1 MSELDI
7 AHLHTIDQAG
17 GGAKIVRKLHT
28 ELTNSSK
35 FDSRLFVG
43 NKQTNRED
51 IIEIGSSDIETR
63 VTNFLERI
71 LSLDGLGSPSSF
83 VHAKTVKSYAPDIV
97 HLHNIH
103 GGYFNFLNVERL
115 SNICPIVWTF
125 HDMWPITGRCTYSYD
140 CNKYSGTCHDC
151 PYLDI
156 NKSVEFDSTTLLH
169 KLKKTVFNRA
179 NANIIVPSRWMEEKA
194 NKSFFHTE
202 NLYRIP
208 HGIDTDFFSPV
219 QDKRRKESY
228 NIRDDSTVVF
238 FIANGLSNPRK
249 GMKHLLTALSN
260 IPEKDDISLLVV
272 GGEDLPES
280 RIPEQLDLH
289 VPGYIE
295 NNELPVAYST
305 ADVTVV
311 PSLYESFGLVAT
323 ESMSCGTPVVSY
335 KTSGLQEQITDS
347 TGWLAEFMNIGSLT
361 ENIRKAV
368 TDEEQRQRKGKNA
381 RKRVVQNYNQQRF
394 IDDHKRLYSRI
405 ASD

>member
-83 VHAKTVKSYAPDIV
+83 LHRKKIKNYSPDII
-97 HLHNIH
+97 HLHNLH
-103 GGYFNFLNVERL
+103 GQYFNFLNIGYL
-115 SNICPIVWTF
+115 SDICPVVWTF
-125 HDMWPITGRCTYSYD
+125 HDMWPMTGRCAYSYD
-140 CNKYSGTCHDC
+140 CDKYTDTCHDC
-151 PYLDI
+151 PYLDTA
-156 NKSVEFDSTTLLH
+156 KSVEFDSTMLLH
-169 KLKKTVFNRA
+169 KLKKNIFKRA
-179 NANIIVPSRWMEEKA
+179 DANIIAPSQWMEE
-194 NKSFFHTE
+194 NVRESFFNTD

-208 HGIDTDFFSPV
+208 YGIDTDFFSPIHD
-219 QDKRRKESY
+219 QKRRRLSD
-228 NIRDDSTVVF
+228 IRNDSIVIL

-347 TGWLAEFMNIGSLT
+347 TGWLAEFMNIRSLT
-361 ENIRKAV
+361 ENIREAV